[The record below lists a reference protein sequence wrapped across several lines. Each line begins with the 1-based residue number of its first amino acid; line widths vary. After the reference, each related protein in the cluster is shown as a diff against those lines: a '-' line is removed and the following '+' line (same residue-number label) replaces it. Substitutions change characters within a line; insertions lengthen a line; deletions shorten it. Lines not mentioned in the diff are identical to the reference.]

1 MVIGQIL
8 LLVYLSLPVGVLIWS
23 YRRPRPDAG
32 ERARSTKTAWAWVAL
47 LVVPIFYVGAAVLVL
62 VGAQDIGYRIG
73 SSPPVETAIAV
84 SVALVLLV
92 PTVTGVVLGAI
103 GWCESHRLSPLA
115 AAIANG
121 SLASLVV
128 ALFVTPMTTAGTA
141 GWTPAAGIVT
151 SVALWVVFLLVAR
164 PWHRVAPQPLPSP
177 GTPAPDFASS
187 RAAPATDPT
196 SVRDPVDHSA

>member
-1 MVIGQIL
+1 MLIDQIL
-8 LLVYLSLPVGVLIWS
+8 LLAYLSLPVGVLIWS
-23 YRRPRPDAG
+23 YRRPGPDAAG
-32 ERARSTKTAWAWVAL
+32 RARSTKTAWAWVAL
-47 LVVPIFYVGAAVLVL
+47 MVTPICYVGTAFLVL
-62 VGAQDIGYRIG
+62 EGAQDIGYRLG

-103 GWCESHRLSPLA
+103 GWRESHRLSPLA

-121 SLASLVV
+121 ALASLVV

-151 SVALWVVFLLVAR
+151 SVALWVLFLLVAR
-164 PWHRVAPQPLPSP
+164 PWHRAAPQPPPSP
-177 GTPAPDFASS
+177 GTPAPDFDSS
-187 RAAPATDPT
+187 RPAPATDPT
-196 SVRDPVDHSA
+196 SVRTPVDHSA